1 MEIIARVGLGD
12 GSLAFPHPPTL
23 CLRAD
28 GSVLAVV
35 AVQVDGVFGL
45 ALVHVTTAGEVASVT
60 LPEGAFGAQ
69 PVIVDRGSAGVV
81 VLVDDQTAVVSDS
94 GLANAETVP
103 IAGTEAV
110 SEHGRRLT
118 TGGIARPA
126 ADDSWTVILSDPV
139 AFQNARTIAT
149 FRIVDGTPIWEGA
162 SLLHGSAFPMAGGR
176 TTTAPGG
183 AKAPIVGDVLDV
195 DGTRYAAAQG
205 SDTMSLL
212 KYGSDFFTLAAL
224 DDGGHVTRRLYE
236 ESGWKKTP
244 GKHGI
249 RARFTTDG
257 TSAILTPVFRSGEW
271 KGRQRL
277 VDLETGALREVP
289 TVRGAAGFALVDL
302 RGELALLASDSEVL
316 LVRGLLGEGS
326 NAA

>member
-1 MEIIARVGLGD
+1 MEIIARVDLGD
-12 GSLAFPHPPTL
+12 GSLSFPHPPTV

-28 GSVLAVV
+28 GSVLGVV
-35 AVQVDGVFGL
+35 TVQDRGVFGL
-45 ALVHVTTAGEVASVT
+45 ALVRVTTAGEVT
-60 LPEGAFGAQ
+60 RLPLPEGAFGAQ
-69 PVIVDRGSAGVV
+69 PVIVDREAAGVV
-81 VLVDDQTAVVSDS
+81 VLVDDRTAVVTDG
-94 GLANAETVP
+94 GLGTAETVS

-110 SEHGRRLT
+110 AEHGRQFPV
-118 TGGIARPA
+118 GGIARPA
-126 ADDSWTVILSDPV
+126 ADGSWSVILSDPV
-139 AFQNARTIAT
+139 TFQNARTVAAL
-149 FRIVDGTPIWEGA
+149 RVEDGILAWEGT
-162 SLLHGSAFPMAGGR
+162 SLLHGKEFPMAGGR

-183 AKAPIVGDVLDV
+183 AKAPIVGDVVEV

-205 SDTMSLL
+205 SDSMSLL

-224 DDGGHVTRRLYE
+224 DDGGHVARRVFE
-236 ESGWKKTP
+236 ESGWKKMP

-249 RARFTTDG
+249 RARFTSDG

-277 VDLETGALREVP
+277 MELETGALREVP
-289 TVRGAAGFALVDL
+289 TVRGAAGFGLVDL

-316 LVRGLLGEGS
+316 LVRGLLGALP